1 MNTGDKYLTAELV
14 EVLVM
19 VDNLMARAA
28 ILKFCHLTLLWRQF
42 DFLSTVSN
50 IAIC

>member
-19 VDNLMARAA
+19 VDNLMARA
-28 ILKFCHLTLLWRQF
+28 ILKFSHLTLLWRQF